1 VSLRRIALLSLLVA
15 GLAGCH
21 RAPAATSPAPRRRAA
36 SADEL
41 AIYRVLTESTYVRS
55 TGRPI
60 AVLSTSLD
68 TACSGR
74 TCAPLAQRW
83 GVESTW
89 WASAADAQRA
99 RAANEALL
107 RRAADTVDLHAI
119 GDGHETIIPIVAKD
133 LPMEPMDTRFWGDF
147 QYWHKGAAGVLR
159 FSPIGFSASGR
170 DAVVFL
176 QWECGPVC
184 GHTMVT
190 ALRADSASQWR
201 IADML
206 LLSSRQGTGAL
217 RPN

>member
-1 VSLRRIALLSLLVA
+1 MHLRRLALLSLAAVA
-15 GLAGCH
+15 MTACH
-21 RAPAATSPAPRRRAA
+21 RAPATVPSPQRRVAT
-36 SADEL
+36 ADEL
-41 AIYRVLTESTYVRS
+41 AIYRVLAESTYVRS

-68 TACSGR
+68 SACGHS

-83 GVESTW
+83 GVESAW
-89 WASAADAQRA
+89 WASAADTQRA
-99 RAANEALL
+99 RAANDALL
-107 RRAADTVDLHAI
+107 RRAADIIDLRAI
-119 GDGHETIIPIVAKD
+119 GEGHEQLIPIVAKD
-133 LPMEPMDTRFWGDF
+133 LPFEPMDTRFWGDF

-159 FSPIGFSASGR
+159 FSPVGFSASGR

-176 QWECGPVC
+176 EWECGPVC

-190 ALRADSASQWR
+190 ALRADSASHWR

-206 LLSSRQGTGAL
+206 LLSSRQGSGAL

>member
-1 VSLRRIALLSLLVA
+1 VLLRRLALLTLLAA
-15 GLAGCH
+15 GMTACR
-21 RAPAATSPAPRRRAA
+21 RAPAVTSPVPQRRVAT
-36 SADEL
+36 ADEL

-68 TACSGR
+68 SACSRR

-83 GVESTW
+83 GIESTW

-99 RAANEALL
+99 RTANDALL
-107 RRAADTVDLHAI
+107 RRAADTVDLRAI
-119 GDGHETIIPIVAKD
+119 GDGHEQIIPIVAKD
-133 LPMEPMDTRFWGDF
+133 LPLEPMDARFWGDF

-159 FSPIGFSASGR
+159 FSPIGFSATGR
-170 DAVVFL
+170 EAVVFL

-190 ALRADSASQWR
+190 ALRADSASHWR

>member
-1 VSLRRIALLSLLVA
+1 VFLRRHALLLFTVA
-15 GLAGCH
+15 GMAACH
-21 RAPAATSPAPRRRAA
+21 RAPAVAPAPQRRAA
-36 SADEL
+36 TADEL

-68 TACSGR
+68 SACAGTS
-74 TCAPLAQRW
+74 CAPLARRW
-83 GVESTW
+83 GVESEW
-89 WASAADAQRA
+89 WAAVADSQRA
-99 RAANEALL
+99 RAANDALL
-107 RRAADTVDLHAI
+107 RRAADVVDLRAI
-119 GDGHETIIPIVAKD
+119 GEGHEQIIPIVSKD
-133 LPMEPMDTRFWGDF
+133 LPMQPSDTRFWGDF
-147 QYWHKGAAGVLR
+147 QFWHKGAAGVLR

-176 QWECGPVC
+176 EWECGPVC

-190 ALRADSASQWR
+190 ALRADSASHWR

-217 RPN
+217 RSN

>member
-1 VSLRRIALLSLLVA
+1 LHLRRIALVSLA
-15 GLAGCH
+15 AAMAACH
-21 RAPAATSPAPRRRAA
+21 RAPAVTSPGPQRRAA
-36 SADEL
+36 TADEL

-68 TACSGR
+68 SACAGA

-83 GVESTW
+83 GVETTW
-89 WASAADAQRA
+89 WASAADTQRA
-99 RAANEALL
+99 RAANDALL
-107 RRAADTVDLHAI
+107 RRAADTIDLRAI
-119 GDGHETIIPIVAKD
+119 GEGHEQIIPIVAKD
-133 LPMEPMDTRFWGDF
+133 LPLEPKDTRFWGDF

-159 FSPIGFSASGR
+159 FSPVGFSASGR

-176 QWECGPVC
+176 EWECGPVC

-190 ALRADSASQWR
+190 ALRADSLSRWR

>member
-1 VSLRRIALLSLLVA
+1 MHPRRLALLSLLAAGVA
-15 GLAGCH
+15 ACH
-21 RAPAATSPAPRRRAA
+21 RTPAATSSAPQRRVAT
-36 SADEL
+36 ADEL
-41 AIYRVLTESTYVRS
+41 AIYRVLAESTYVRS
-55 TGRPI
+55 TGHPV

-68 TACSGR
+68 SACGSAS
-74 TCAPLAQRW
+74 CAPLERRW
-83 GVESTW
+83 GVESAW
-89 WASAADAQRA
+89 WASVADTYSA
-99 RAANEALL
+99 RTANEALL
-107 RRAADTVDLHAI
+107 RRAADTVDLRAI
-119 GDGHETIIPIVAKD
+119 GEGHEEIIPIVAKD
-133 LPMEPMDTRFWGDF
+133 LPLEPMDTRFWGDF

-170 DAVVFL
+170 DAVVYL

-190 ALRADSASQWR
+190 ALRADSVSHWR